1 MKKPVEFG
9 RGVETGYEEKT
20 YTSKCGNFK
29 IVSHKFN
36 LPVASV
42 GYKVSKMVNGEWV
55 RVGPVGKY
63 SDSLWGKTADSLSE
77 AKLWACF
84 EIDPNYEG

>member
-29 IVSHKFN
+29 IVSHKFT
-36 LPVASV
+36 LPVTST
-42 GYKVSKMVNGEWV
+42 GYKVSKKVNGKWT
-55 RVGPVGKY
+55 RI
-63 SDSLWGKTADSLSE
+63 DLRTLWGRTAYSLSE
-77 AKLWACF
+77 AKLWACY
-84 EIDPNYEG
+84 EVDPNYEG